1 MSEPENVKIAQS
13 SFDAIN
19 AHDKQR
25 WSNLQADK
33 SQQAYAPGTPGPLNR
48 EQSWAYIQGF
58 LTAFPDL
65 HFETMHPVAQGDS
78 VVLHWTGT
86 GTQTGPLSTP
96 TGNTVP
102 PTGKNATVQGST
114 TFEIKNGKITRSWIY
129 WDMVTLLGQLGL
141 MPPM

>member
-1 MSEPENVKIAQS
+1 MSEQENVKIAQS

-19 AHDKQR
+19 AHDNKR
-25 WSNLQADK
+25 WSSLQADN
-33 SQQAYAPGTPGPLNR
+33 SQQAYAPGTSGPLNQ

-65 HFETMHPVAQGDS
+65 HFDTMHSVAQGDS

-86 GTQTGPLSTP
+86 GTHTGPLTTP
-96 TGNTVP
+96 TGNMIP
-102 PTGKNATVQGST
+102 PTGKKATVPGST